1 MNNAARA
8 HPGPESRQGGLDP
21 EKQPMIEDLIFASA
35 IHSKV
40 RRGNDAAENASRT
53 AADARRQ
60 AELLQCDV
68 EKLFMLTEALWTI
81 LKEKHGCTDE
91 ELVRRVQE
99 IDLRDG
105 KLDGKV
111 ATVQPDCPQCGR
123 KLMGKRPLC
132 LYCGAEVNRVDL
144 QPFSR

>member
-1 MNNAARA
+1 
-8 HPGPESRQGGLDP
+8 
-21 EKQPMIEDLIFASA
+21 MIEDVLFSSAAHLMEAQDRDDGAS
-35 IHSKV
+35 
-40 RRGNDAAENASRT
+40 ASRT
-53 AADARRQ
+53 ATDVRTQ
-60 AELLQCDV
+60 NEFIQCDV

-81 LKEKHGCTDE
+81 LKEKHGCTDA

-111 ATVQPDCPQCGR
+111 AKVKPDCPKCGR
-123 KLMGKRPLC
+123 KLMGKRPVC
-132 LYCGAEVNRVDL
+132 LYCGAEVARVDL

>member
-1 MNNAARA
+1 
-8 HPGPESRQGGLDP
+8 
-21 EKQPMIEDLIFASA
+21 MIEDVLFASA
-35 IHSKV
+35 VHLMDRQNPDDGESVSRAATDV
-40 RRGNDAAENASRT
+40 RTQNEFI
-53 AADARRQ
+53 
-60 AELLQCDV
+60 QCDV

-111 ATVQPDCPQCGR
+111 AKVKPDCPKCSR
-123 KLMGKRPLC
+123 KLMGKRPVC
-132 LYCGAEVNRVDL
+132 LYCGAEVARVDL